1 MLKRTAA
8 IAVSSMALALP
19 VGTAAPATAET
30 SAAHDLYVYG
40 HSWTTGYGMSDP
52 SQAYPNLVAADR
64 GETLHN
70 RGYNGPMVHQVADYV
85 LGDSAGTWRTGT
97 AGDVLFQAVSN
108 TARDLGVDSL
118 ALTTTRNALRA
129 MVATVSA
136 SRRIEDSDHSHGYHG
151 TWHTQRL
158 SGASGGAMH
167 VTTRNNSYVQFRAVG
182 GEYLVLRG
190 VSGTGITVRLSDRT
204 AGHTVTRIRTGH
216 RVHPSYGRSGIALL
230 YRVPS
235 RMAGHTIRLTK
246 ESGSGAFM
254 FDARLP
260 QKRHPDEVVLL

>member
-1 MLKRTAA
+1 
-8 IAVSSMALALP
+8 MALALA

-30 SAAHDLYVYG
+30 GAPHDLYVYG

-52 SQAYPNLVAADR
+52 SQAYPNLVAEDR

-70 RGYNGPMVHQVADYV
+70 RGYNGPMVHQVAGYA
-85 LGDSAGTWRTGT
+85 LGDSAGTWRAGT
-97 AGDVLFQAVSN
+97 AGDVFVQAAAD
-108 TARDLGVDSL
+108 TARDLGVDPL
-118 ALTTTRNALRA
+118 ALTTTRNALRSI
-129 MVATVSA
+129 VATVSA
-136 SRRIEDSDHSHGYHG
+136 SRRIADTDHSHGYHG
-151 TWHTQRL
+151 TRHAQRL

-167 VTTRNNSYVQFRAVG
+167 VITRNNSYVQFRAVG

-246 ESGSGAFM
+246 ESGSGSFM
-254 FDARLP
+254 FERPTAAEAP
-260 QKRHPDEVVLL
+260 P